1 MLSGPAGAGKSTTV
15 LSLAKSVDHQV
26 VEWINPVDANKLGS
40 PPEGPNPHSLILI
53 EDYESLSRKFA
64 LFLQGSQR
72 AALDGDAAGQIVLIQ
87 DLPNTFGSSSFVA
100 QVRTQFQNAFKEF
113 LASGRT
119 RYPVV
124 LVVTESE
131 VGSGEDF
138 GYSSSSR
145 DGLTVQ
151 HLLGDEILN
160 HRATTHITYHRLS
173 SFGE

>member
-1 MLSGPAGAGKSTTV
+1 LSIVKS
-15 LSLAKSVDHQV
+15 LDYQV

-40 PPEGPNPHSLILI
+40 PPESLAPVSFKLI

-64 LFLQGSQR
+64 LFLEGSQR
-72 AALDGDAAGQIVLIQ
+72 AALDGKAAGQIVLIQ
-87 DLPNTFGSSSFVA
+87 DLLNTFGSSSFVG
-100 QVRTQFQNAFKEF
+100 QIRMQFQNAFKEF

-160 HRATTHITYHRLS
+160 NRAATHITYRPPFVLLMT
-173 SFGE
+173 